1 MLWPHRLFS
10 PRPQCAA
17 AIQKE
22 MWGPDGFIPYLVSV
36 PLCVTETPNLSSIS
50 NISNLSNKRS
60 FSSAL
65 TCLWRASW
73 SVQRRGLRRSIYCV
87 GLLKKMWK
95 KSEAAWKLHLT
106 LQDAPGPWGVTQRCS
121 NTFLGQ
127 KHPWVSAAG
136 GGDACECHW
145 ATPGLGTELG
155 TTGKGNMGQR
165 RAGPALICLCCE
177 AGVILLCGTKW
188 LVWQCFNVNYF

>member
-17 AIQKE
+17 AILEE
-22 MWGPDGFIPYLVSV
+22 MWGPGGFIPYLVSL
-36 PLCVTETPNLSSIS
+36 PLCVIETPNLSSIS

-65 TCLWRASW
+65 TCMWRASW
-73 SVQRRGLRRSIYCV
+73 SVQRRGLRRSIFCV
-87 GLLKKMWK
+87 GLLKKKKWK

-127 KHPWVSAAG
+127 KRPWVSAAG
-136 GGDACECHW
+136 GGDRGVPLGHPW
-145 ATPGLGTELG
+145 A
-155 TTGKGNMGQR
+155 R
-165 RAGPALICLCCE
+165 DRAGDHWKGKHGAEQGRSCT
-177 AGVILLCGTKW
+177 AFAVKQ
-188 LVWQCFNVNYF
+188 V